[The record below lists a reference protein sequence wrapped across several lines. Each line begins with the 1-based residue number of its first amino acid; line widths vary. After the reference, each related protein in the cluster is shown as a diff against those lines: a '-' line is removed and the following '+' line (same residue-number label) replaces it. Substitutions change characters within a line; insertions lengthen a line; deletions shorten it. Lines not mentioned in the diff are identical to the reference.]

1 MATLTPAQLVN
12 LAQQTINARV
22 KSRDLTGTSGTVV
35 LVDAADPSKTSSV
48 ELRDIDQR
56 VIMAASI
63 MMAESGGKTDARCY
77 NYDGPNGPTCSPTPL
92 PAGTK
97 GTERGIDRGLWQ
109 WNSKAWPDISDMAAD
124 EPETATDIAY
134 RVSKGFT
141 TWGPWRGSKG
151 LDPNSAP
158 SKAVQAAFKDMM
170 GDVRDDT
177 PILSWIDPDANGTP
191 DGLAPALGWL
201 EALGKLLS
209 NLLSPAWWRRLGIGA
224 LGLLL
229 VIIAVVLVV
238 AGAQ

>member
-1 MATLTPAQLVN
+1 MAQLSPAQLIN
-12 LAQQTINARV
+12 LAQQALTKRV
-22 KSRDLTGTSGTVV
+22 QSRDQAAGTMV
-35 LVDAADPSKTSSV
+35 LVGADDASKTTTITNA
-48 ELRDIDQR
+48 DYDQR
-56 VIMAASI
+56 AVRAASI
-63 MMAESGGKTDARCY
+63 MMAESGGRTDARCY

-141 TWGPWRGSKG
+141 TWGPWRGSRG

-158 SKAVQAAFKDMM
+158 SRTIAAEYRNMM
-170 GDVRDDT
+170 GVVVDDT
-177 PILSWIDPDANGTP
+177 PILSQLDPDANGTP

-209 NLLSPAWWRRLGIGA
+209 NLLSPAWWRRLGVGA

-229 VIIAVVLVV
+229 VVIAVVLVV